1 MPILNAPEE
10 CMKAFRIVP
19 VLLVLLC
26 GLHTAQAQK
35 LKAEEI
41 IAKHVEAI
49 GGAETLQS
57 ITSRISSG
65 SAMVTFKEPGTGQ
78 LGGRAVLASESGKN
92 VMAMVFD
99 NATNYPHE
107 KVGFDGSDVSG
118 SYVRPGVR
126 STLGDFLL
134 THKAIIKQGIWGGTL
149 SQSWALLDPAR
160 NKVKV
165 ESSGTKKINNRLMHQ
180 LKLYPSGS
188 DLKISVFFDAET
200 FQHVRTE
207 YERSIA
213 GQMGAT
219 PESSAS
225 QSETRYKL
233 SEDFSDFKK
242 EGGLMLPHAYKIHL
256 EILGRSGSFKADWEM
271 ALSDF
276 QFNQRIDPTSFD
288 VDDKK

>member
-1 MPILNAPEE
+1 
-10 CMKAFRIVP
+10 MKAFRIVP
-19 VLLVLLC
+19 VLLVLVC
-26 GLHTAQAQK
+26 SFHTAEAQK
-35 LKAEEI
+35 LKAEEV

-78 LGGRAVLASESGKN
+78 LGGRAVLASEGGKN
-92 VMAMVFD
+92 VMAMVFE

-107 KVGFDGSDVSG
+107 KVGFDGRDVSG
-118 SYVRPGVR
+118 SYVRPGIR

-134 THKAIIKQGIWGGTL
+134 THKAIIKHGIWGGAL
-149 SQSWALLDPAR
+149 SQSWVLLDPAR

-180 LKLYPSGS
+180 LKIYPSGS

-207 YERSIA
+207 YERSII

-219 PESSAS
+219 PDSSAS

-233 SEDFSDFKK
+233 TEDFSDFKK
-242 EGGLMLPHAYKIHL
+242 EGGLTLPHAYKIHL